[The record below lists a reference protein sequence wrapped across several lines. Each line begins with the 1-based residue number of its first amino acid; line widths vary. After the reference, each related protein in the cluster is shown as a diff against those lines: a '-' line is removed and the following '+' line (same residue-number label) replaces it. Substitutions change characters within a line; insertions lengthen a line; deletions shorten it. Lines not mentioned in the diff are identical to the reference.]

1 LSNSYRGLRF
11 KVSAKDIEN
20 GQPNDPCACAAARAL
35 KRHFDAKEVFV
46 YRNVTYILRKDGN
59 ALRYHTSP
67 ALRLETI
74 VFDRNGEF
82 FPGEYDLEPAPLT
95 REVSPKTK
103 SVGGSSRRNASGQRR
118 AIPNVR
124 PTASTKLPTV

>member
-1 LSNSYRGLRF
+1 
-11 KVSAKDIEN
+11 
-20 GQPNDPCACAAARAL
+20 L

-59 ALRYHTSP
+59 ALRYRTSP

-82 FPGEYDLEPAPLT
+82 YPGEYDLEPAPLT
-95 REVSPKTK
+95 REVTTKTK
-103 SVGGSSRRNASGQRR
+103 SAGGASRRNVTPRR